1 MKISDILLTEAKA
14 RIDHPEDLVL
24 DNGAE
29 GAKQAL
35 NALISLANRPKT
47 ITIKM
52 DGCVHPDTVLL
63 TEAGEKTIHDIITDS
78 KPCAVLGHDFKT
90 AEDTFTTAWNFKVNN
105 NNKSWVNI
113 ELENGH
119 LLQVTEDHEVYVED
133 IGWIE
138 AKNLKP
144 DMEIK
149 EYKK

>member
-1 MKISDILLTEAKA
+1 MKILDVLLTEAKA

-24 DNGAE
+24 DHGAA

-35 NALISLANRPKT
+35 NALLSLANRPKT

-63 TEAGEKTIHDIITDS
+63 TETGERTIYDIITDS
-78 KPCAVLGHDFKT
+78 KHCAVMGHDFKT
-90 AEDTFTTAWNFKVNN
+90 GEDTFTTAWNFKVND

-119 LLQVTEDHEVYVED
+119 LLQVTEDHEVYVEG